1 MAAVG
6 PGTLLDERY
15 RLVEARA
22 SGATATVWVAD
33 DEFLRRRVAVKLLHP
48 HLAEDQDL
56 LARFEDEA
64 RTAAT
69 VSHPNL
75 VAVYD
80 SIRDRPGIVLEWIDG
95 PDLRRRLDDGRL
107 SPAEAIG
114 LGTDICSGLH
124 ALHAEGLVHR
134 DVKPANILL
143 TASGDPKLT
152 DFGIATANAGDRTAT
167 GIVLGTAKYLAPE
180 QVQGGEVDGRT
191 DVFALAAVLYEALAG
206 EPPWV
211 RDGDL
216 PTAIARLE
224 EDAPDLGRR
233 HPGVPADLVSAIMR
247 GLARRPDDRWPSAAA
262 FASALLGGS
271 GLPAPPPPPARTAAG
286 AGDELGVDRS
296 GVDQHGVDQSG
307 VDEAPTLVAATPEPT
322 QRVATVPSPPE
333 PRRPLRPRRRLWPRV
348 VGFGL
353 LTAIGVLG
361 FVLVSGAGSG
371 NDPEPPASGS
381 PLRIVRATAFDP
393 EGTGTPGEHDDRA
406 ADAIDGDATTS
417 WPTERY
423 GSRTFGTKSGVGLI
437 LELDAVRA
445 VEQITI
451 ETLSSRDWAVEVRI
465 GTIADLGAVDGI
477 DDFGPAVAVGSGL
490 PRVTS
495 ISAEAVGNV
504 VVVWITDLGDES
516 PPLRLNVAEVT
527 IR

>member
-6 PGTLLDERY
+6 SGTLLDERY
-15 RLVEARA
+15 RLVDARA

-95 PDLRRRLDDGRL
+95 PDLRRHLDDGRL
-107 SPAEAIG
+107 SPADTIG

-124 ALHAEGLVHR
+124 ALHVEGLVHR

-143 TASGDPKLT
+143 TPSGDPKLT

-206 EPPWV
+206 EPPWI

-233 HPGVPADLVSAIMR
+233 RPGVPADLVSAIMR
-247 GLARRPDDRWPSAAA
+247 GLARRPEDRWPSAAA

-271 GLPAPPPPPARTAAG
+271 GLPAPPPPPARPATG
-286 AGDELGVDRS
+286 
-296 GVDQHGVDQSG
+296 DQHGEN
-307 VDEAPTLVAATPEPT
+307 EAPTLVAATPEPT
-322 QRVATVPSPPE
+322 QRVRTVPSPPE

-353 LTAIGVLG
+353 LTAIGLLG
-361 FVLVSGAGSG
+361 LVLVSGAGSG
-371 NDPEPPASGS
+371 DDPEAPVAGS
-381 PLRIVRATAFDP
+381 PLRIERATAFDP

-406 ADAIDGDATTS
+406 AAAIDGDSTTS

-423 GSRTFGTKSGVGLI
+423 ASRTFGTKSGVGLI
-437 LELDAVRA
+437 LELDAVRS

-451 ETLSSRDWAVEVRI
+451 ETLGSRDWSVEVRI

-477 DDFGPAVAVGSGL
+477 DDFGPAVAVGTGL
-490 PRVTS
+490 PRVAS
-495 ISAEAVGNV
+495 ISTDALGNV
-504 VVVWITDLGDES
+504 VVLWITDLGDES